1 MFNLA
6 GVLGYTANMQLAEQ
20 MRDFQERVWVHYAA
34 HGRQMPWRDTP
45 TPYNVV
51 ISEVMLQQTQV
62 DRVRQKYVEWIAR
75 WDDFELLSQA
85 STAEVVTAWQG
96 LGYNRR
102 ALWIKELA
110 DRVSSEYSGALPA
123 SQSELTQFRG
133 IGQNTAG
140 AILAYAFN
148 QPVVFIETNIRRVFI
163 HEFFPDEEG
172 VSDADILPL
181 VERAVDVEHPRE
193 WYWALM
199 DYGAM
204 LSREVVNPNRRSR
217 HYTKQSTFEGSYRQ
231 LRGAIVAALAAQPSL
246 DIHILEGLLGRSRSE
261 LERAIEG
268 LAADGFLS
276 REGKRITI
284 KT

>member
-1 MFNLA
+1 
-6 GVLGYTANMQLAEQ
+6 MQTDAQ
-20 MRDFQERVWVHYAA
+20 MRDFRERVWAHYATQ
-34 HGRQMPWRDTP
+34 GRQMAWREAP
-45 TPYNVV
+45 SPYNVV

-62 DRVRQKYVEWIAR
+62 DRVRQKFAEWIAR
-75 WDDFELLSQA
+75 WNGFETLSGA
-85 STAEVVTAWQG
+85 STAEVLTAWQG

-110 DRVSSEYSGALPA
+110 DRVVGEHGGVLPA
-123 SQSELTQFRG
+123 SQAELTQFRG
-133 IGQNTAG
+133 IGPNTAG
-140 AILAYAFN
+140 AILAYAHN
-148 QPVVFIETNIRRVFI
+148 LPVVFIETNIRRVFI

-172 VSDADILPL
+172 VSDTDILPL
-181 VERAVDVEHPRE
+181 VERVLDVEHPRE

-217 HYTKQSTFEGSYRQ
+217 HYTKQSAFEGSHRQ

-246 DIHILEGLLGRSRSE
+246 DIRILEGLVGRSRSE
-261 LERAIEG
+261 LERAIDG